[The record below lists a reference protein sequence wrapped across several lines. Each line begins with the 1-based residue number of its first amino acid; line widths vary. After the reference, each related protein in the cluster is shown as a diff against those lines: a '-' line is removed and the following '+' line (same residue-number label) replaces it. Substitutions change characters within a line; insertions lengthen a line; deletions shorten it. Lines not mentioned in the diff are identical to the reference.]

1 MKLKNKMLFLLGI
14 PVVLIVAIL
23 IIVFSIFSSRIV
35 TDVGNIGMINLT
47 KKNVS
52 DIETF
57 ISEKKSVIDT
67 LAKYL
72 SDNDISNKDLDKNLV
87 NLFEKYNKELDFY
100 VAYNNKKLISSS
112 GWVPSADYDPTTREW
127 YKGAVESGNTFMSK
141 PYVNKKDNSL
151 VVTVSAPIKKGGQ
164 IVGTVAMDMSISK
177 VDENVKDI
185 KFFKTGKAS
194 LITAYGQFISNS
206 KYTANDNIST
216 VDGGT
221 LSSLSQQIISGK
233 EEMFNTKIDKT
244 NTVISKSNVE
254 GTNWILYMEVPASEL
269 MESLNHLIATTSI
282 LGIIFI
288 VLTVI
293 IIIFV
298 SKSVATP
305 INKLSECIQTM
316 ANYDMTLNEKS
327 PAVIYSN
334 NKDEIGDISRSL
346 ITVKETMKDT
356 LTKINDIASQVSA
369 SSEELTATSEQ
380 SAMAAEDLSKV
391 IQDISQGAMSQ
402 AEDMQKGT
410 MAMDVMG
417 EALKENDKEIQ
428 ELNQTSEQVFNAK
441 EKGLKSI
448 QDLITATD
456 KVKNSSKV
464 VGEVIQNTNQSA
476 IQISSASD
484 MIKSIADQTNLLAL
498 NAAIEAARAGEA
510 GKGFAVVAE
519 EIRKLAEQSNQFTE
533 EIKEIVSGLTTKTK
547 QTVEM
552 MEEVVQVVQEQSEKV
567 EDTRSQFNVISNQ
580 LDNTKKSVDRLNKS
594 GEELENTKDK
604 LQEIIENLSALSQEN
619 AASAEESSATVEKQT
634 ASSQEI
640 ASASA
645 NLADMAQEMSEMISK
660 FKI

>member
-1 MKLKNKMLFLLGI
+1 MKIRKKMLVFIGVPTL
-14 PVVLIVAIL
+14 LIVVIL
-23 IIVFSIFSSRIV
+23 ALISYVYSSKLL
-35 TDVGNIGMINLT
+35 TDEIKGVMQIT
-47 KKNVS
+47 AKKYGS
-52 DIETF
+52 DIETILSGKKAYIE
-57 ISEKKSVIDT
+57 ISAGSIEANNNDRVKT
-67 LAKYL
+67 LEQLKYL
-72 SDNDISNKDLDKNLV
+72 SKNVKGTLGFFVGYEDKSFLDGT
-87 NLFEKYNKELDFY
+87 
-100 VAYNNKKLISSS
+100 
-112 GWVPSADYDPTTREW
+112 GWVPDSTYDPRVKDW
-127 YKGAVESGNTFMSK
+127 YKSSMSTDDIIISE
-141 PYVNKKDNSL
+141 PYINASEGSQVVTLSKRIRQNGKTIGSIGSDIALKEIEELVNSIKLEETGRAYLMNIDGKVIVHPSYTLKDNIN
-151 VVTVSAPIKKGGQ
+151 TVENGVFAE
-164 IVGTVAMDMSISK
+164 AASK
-177 VDENVKDI
+177 LL
-185 KFFKTGKAS
+185 TGKEEF
-194 LITAYGQFISNS
+194 LDTKVNGEN
-206 KYTANDNIST
+206 KYYVSYPVA
-216 VDGGT
+216 GT
-221 LSSLSQQIISGK
+221 TWVLLLEVPKKEVLAVLSSLSIFMAIVGIIAIAVIVFII
-233 EEMFNTKIDKT
+233 MM
-244 NTVISKSNVE
+244 ISKS
-254 GTNWILYMEVPASEL
+254 I
-269 MESLNHLIATTSI
+269 
-282 LGIIFI
+282 
-288 VLTVI
+288 
-293 IIIFV
+293 
-298 SKSVATP
+298 ATP

-316 ANYDMTLNEKS
+316 ANYDMTLSEKS

-456 KVKNSSKV
+456 KVKSSSKV

-533 EIKEIVSGLTTKTK
+533 EIKEIVTGLTTKTK

-552 MEEVVQVVQEQSEKV
+552 MEEVGQVVEEQSEKV

-594 GEELENTKDK
+594 GKELESTKDK

>member
-14 PVVLIVAIL
+14 PVVLLVAIL
-23 IIVFSIFSSRIV
+23 IIVFSISSSRIV
-35 TDVGNIGMINLT
+35 TDVSNISMINLT

-100 VAYNNKKLISSS
+100 VAYNDKKLISSS
-112 GWVPSADYDPTTREW
+112 GWIPSADYDPTTREW

-141 PYVNKKDNSL
+141 PYVNSKDGSL
-151 VVTVSAPIKKGGQ
+151 VVTVSAPIRKAGQ

-177 VDENVKDI
+177 VDENVKEI

-194 LITAYGQFISNS
+194 LITVDGQFISNS
-206 KYTANDNIST
+206 KYTANDNINS
-216 VDGGT
+216 VDGGA
-221 LSSLSQQIISGK
+221 LSSLSQEIISGK
-233 EEMFNTKIDKT
+233 EEIFNTKIDKT
-244 NTVISKSNVE
+244 NTVISKSNVK

-269 MESLNHLIATTSI
+269 MESLNYLIVTTSI

-288 VLTVI
+288 VLTAI

-298 SKSVATP
+298 SKSIATP

-316 ANYDMTLNEKS
+316 ANYDMTLSETS
-327 PAVIYSN
+327 ASVIYSK

-391 IQDISQGAMSQ
+391 IQDISQGALSQ

-441 EKGLKSI
+441 ENGLKSI
-448 QDLITATD
+448 QDLIIATD

-552 MEEVVQVVQEQSEKV
+552 MEEVVQVVQEQSDKV

-594 GEELENTKDK
+594 GEELESTKDK

>member
-14 PVVLIVAIL
+14 PVVLLVAIL
-23 IIVFSIFSSRIV
+23 IIVFSIFSSKIV
-35 TDVGNIGMINLT
+35 TNSGYENIYNLT

-52 DIETF
+52 DIESF
-57 ISEKKSVIDT
+57 ISEKKSIVTT
-67 LAKYL
+67 LANDL
-72 SDNDISNKDLDKNLV
+72 SDSNISNKDLEKKLI
-87 NLFEKYNKELDFY
+87 NLFEKYNKEFDFF
-100 VAYNNKKLISSS
+100 VAYEDKTIVSGS
-112 GWVPSADYDPTTREW
+112 GWVPTPDYDHTKRDW
-127 YKGAVESGNTFMSK
+127 YIGAMASGKTYVSK
-141 PYVNKKDNSL
+141 PYVNNKDGSL
-151 VVTVSAPIKKGGQ
+151 IVSIASPIKKGGK
-164 IVGTVAMDMSISK
+164 IVGNIVMDVSLTE
-177 VDENVKDI
+177 VDKMVKDI
-185 KFFKTGKAS
+185 HFLKTGVAS
-194 LITAYGQFISNS
+194 LITADGSFISHS
-206 KYTANDNIST
+206 KFTANDNLST
-216 VDGGT
+216 VDGGIYSDIFKKIVDKNQEIFET
-221 LSSLSQQIISGK
+221 KLNGKDTIISSFG
-233 EEMFNTKIDKT
+233 
-244 NTVISKSNVE
+244 VSGSS
-254 GTNWILYMEVPASEL
+254 WILYTKSLKSEVL
-269 MESLNHLIATTSI
+269 ESLNQLLFTTSI
-282 LGIIFI
+282 IGIIFI
-288 VLTVI
+288 IAIIVI
-293 IIIFV
+293 IILI

-305 INKLSECIQTM
+305 IVRLSECIQTM

-327 PAVIYSN
+327 ASVVYSK

-346 ITVKETMKDT
+346 ITVKTTMKDT

-369 SSEELTATSEQ
+369 SSQELTATSEQ

-410 MAMDVMG
+410 IAMQVMG
-417 EALKENDKEIQ
+417 EALEENDKEIE

-456 KVKNSSKV
+456 KVKSSSKV

-533 EIKEIVSGLTTKTK
+533 EIKEIVTGLTTKTK

-552 MEEVVQVVQEQSEKV
+552 MEEVGQVVEEQSEKV
-567 EDTRSQFNVISNQ
+567 EDTRSQFDVISRQ
-580 LDNTKKSVDRLNKS
+580 LDNTKKSVERLNES
-594 GEELENTKDK
+594 GKELESTKDK

>member
-14 PVVLIVAIL
+14 PVVLLVAIL
-23 IIVFSIFSSRIV
+23 IIVFSIFSSKIV
-35 TDVGNIGMINLT
+35 TNLGFDNIYNLT
-47 KKNVS
+47 RKNVS
-52 DIETF
+52 SIELF
-57 ISEKKSVIDT
+57 VSEKKSIVTT
-67 LAKYL
+67 LAKDL
-72 SDNDISNKDLDKNLV
+72 SDSNISNKDLEKKLINLY
-87 NLFEKYNKELDFY
+87 EKYNKESDFF
-100 VAYNNKKLISSS
+100 VAYEDKTIVSGS
-112 GWVPSADYDPTTREW
+112 GWVPSPDYDHTTRDW
-127 YKGAVESGNTFMSK
+127 YKGVMASGDTYLST
-141 PYVNKKDNSL
+141 PYVNNKDGSL
-151 VVTVSAPIKKGGQ
+151 IVSVAGPIKKDGKIIG
-164 IVGTVAMDMSISK
+164 IVAMDISLK
-177 VDENVKDI
+177 DVDKMVKDI
-185 KFFKTGKAS
+185 HFLKTGEAS
-194 LITAYGQFISNS
+194 LITADGSFISHS
-206 KYTANDNIST
+206 KYTANDNLST
-216 VDGGT
+216 VDGGIYSDT
-221 LSSLSQQIISGK
+221 FKKIIDKNQEIFETKYDGKDTIISSFGVSGSSWVLY
-233 EEMFNTKIDKT
+233 TKAL
-244 NTVISKSNVE
+244 KS
-254 GTNWILYMEVPASEL
+254 EVL
-269 MESLNHLIATTSI
+269 QSLNQLLFTTSI
-282 LGIIFI
+282 IGIIFI
-288 VLTVI
+288 IAIIVI
-293 IIIFV
+293 IILI
-298 SKSVATP
+298 SKSIATP
-305 INKLSECIQTM
+305 IAKLSDCIQTM
-316 ANYDMTLNEKS
+316 ANYDMTLSETS
-327 PAVIYSN
+327 ASVIYSK

-441 EKGLKSI
+441 ENGLKSI
-448 QDLITATD
+448 QDLIIATD

-552 MEEVVQVVQEQSEKV
+552 MEEVVQVVQEQSDKV

-594 GEELENTKDK
+594 GEELESTKDK